1 MIRVSVLSIEVG
13 VLFAG
18 ITVLST
24 ELAALFDELAVLF
37 DDELA
42 VLFDHELAVL
52 FDELAVFLDELD
64 VRAFAPF
71 PADFSAIAT
80 FFPIASFAPYLYQMC
95 RWIED

>member
-1 MIRVSVLSIEVG
+1 MLSIDFG
-13 VLFAG
+13 VLFG
-18 ITVLST
+18 GVTELST
-24 ELAALFDELAVLF
+24 ELAVLFDELAVLF

-42 VLFDHELAVL
+42 VLFDELAVF
-52 FDELAVFLDELD
+52 FDELA

-95 RWIED
+95 RRIEN